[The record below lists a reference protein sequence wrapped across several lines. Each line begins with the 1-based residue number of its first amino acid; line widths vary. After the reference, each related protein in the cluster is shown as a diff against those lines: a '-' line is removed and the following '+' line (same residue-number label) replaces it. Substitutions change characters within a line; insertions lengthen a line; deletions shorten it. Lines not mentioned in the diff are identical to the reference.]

1 MITSQNAKW
10 HCTSPRTNN
19 YQVCKR
25 CCYHNVKNATEVMEE
40 LGNAFAD
47 TGADLYSLET
57 KQIMS
62 ERVVEVVRSA
72 EDMGKMYQYQKCVAN
87 HINSTATVFKDTLHK
102 NNQTLFL
109 RRNQI
114 PHLRFPI
121 FRMISSCSPV
131 CIYLASLGKMTWMPS
146 LLMKIMPGPNPWH
159 KME

>member
-1 MITSQNAKW
+1 MALHFTMNK
-10 HCTSPRTNN
+10 

-25 CCYHNVKNATEVMEE
+25 CCYLNVKNVTEVMVE
-40 LGNAFAD
+40 LGNPFAD

-62 ERVVEVVRSA
+62 ERVVEDVSSA

-87 HINSTATVFKDTLHK
+87 HISSTATVFIDTLHK

-114 PHLRFPI
+114 PPLRFPI
-121 FRMISSCSPV
+121 FRMMSSCFPV
-131 CIYLASLGKMTWMPS
+131 CIYLASLGKMAWMPS
-146 LLMKIMPGPNPWH
+146 LLMKIHAWPQSLV
-159 KME
+159 